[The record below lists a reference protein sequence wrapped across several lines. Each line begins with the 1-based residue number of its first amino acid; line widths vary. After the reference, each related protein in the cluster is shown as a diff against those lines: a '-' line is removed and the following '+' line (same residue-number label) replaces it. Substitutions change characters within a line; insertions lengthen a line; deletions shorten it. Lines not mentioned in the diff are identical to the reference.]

1 MPTTSFKGRRPRY
14 IESYAR
20 TVAAYQ
26 RYQDIAADIQTEQDR
41 VGYLDSLMASERQ
54 NLTNLSE
61 VFRVRPQDLGA
72 AQALLQQQYAGE
84 DAARRRAAAGTAGRA
99 ADLQL
104 PRAQVDLLRRLL
116 TAPNRQPASARD
128 AALRMVTEDTTPEQ
142 AAQLIGLL
150 EELQLDPKAV
160 DRVRGQIARVSSG
173 TARSGAPRA
182 LSPEEQAAERALQQQ
197 LEAAFFA
204 GPAGIRG
211 GYEGQAIVE
220 RREQTAAPEGLSFS
234 TEADAFAAALAAM
247 QDGVLAVED
256 FASEEDFRFAKALY
270 DEAKAKKAYRNDER
284 VSFEDEVLAS
294 RARIAELQ
302 QLRAEAPGAQY
313 TDPTRERYKREL
325 IARGYDPDRN
335 GGRYLAYQKSPYYG
349 AMVAADEILN
359 SVISSD
365 VALEAVTSGQR
376 MAADLVRQLD
386 AAGKPYDITKVEK
399 QLGKVLEGDELQAA
413 LAFALATKEYDAQQL
428 SNPSQRELQRAAK
441 AREAKLEEQAKAYD
455 AEITA
460 DLEAEAQAE
469 FDFARRLARD
479 TTTDRGVLMDRI
491 GASIVAEGT
500 PERPKV
506 TVPKPAP
513 EATVFR
519 DPTDKNFVYRRTADG
534 FQVFEKGRPPYT
546 VPAGSRPAQSIE
558 QVLAGDAPLPRA
570 QPAPVAPAPVPVPEL
585 AAPPIDSG
593 EALAAYEPPDLEAPA
608 GEAEAVVEEVYEYD
622 PVAGRLV
629 RKR

>member
-1 MPTTSFKGRRPRY
+1 MPTTSFQGRRPRY

-116 TAPNRQPASARD
+116 TGPNRQPISARD
-128 AALRMVTEDTTPEQ
+128 AARRMVTEDTTPEQ

-150 EELQLDPKAV
+150 EELRLDPKAV
-160 DRVRGQIARVSSG
+160 DQVRGQIARVSSG

-256 FASEEDFRFAKALY
+256 FASEEDYRFAKALY

-313 TDPTRERYKREL
+313 TDPTRERYRREL

-349 AMVAADEILN
+349 AMVAADDILN

-441 AREAKLEEQAKAYD
+441 AREAKVEEQAKAYD

-469 FDFARRLARD
+469 FDFARRLQRTETKEEAFGQLLALQEPAD
-479 TTTDRGVLMDRI
+479 F
-491 GASIVAEGT
+491 AEPPPT
-500 PERPKV
+500 
-506 TVPKPAP
+506 PAP
-513 EATVFR
+513 AKEQTVFR
-519 DPTDKNFVYRRTADG
+519 DPTDENFVYRRTADG

-558 QVLAGDAPLPRA
+558 RVLAGGAPLPRA
-570 QPAPVAPAPVPVPEL
+570 QPAPVAPAPVPEL
-585 AAPPIDSG
+585 VAAPVDSA